1 MAQPTTGRQRYQW
14 GLLLLVAVLLVAW
27 LVTGGTGQDDP
38 EGAGPATS
46 SATPSA
52 TPSATR
58 SSSPVTDPTASET
71 DDTGGDGGTDPESG
85 LPIVQV
91 SDLPPEAAETLDLID
106 AGGPFPE
113 DRDGV
118 TFENREDLLPDHPVG
133 YYKEY
138 TVPTPGSDDRGAR
151 RIVVGEAGEYYY
163 TGDHY
168 RSFSRIAR

>member
-1 MAQPTTGRQRYQW
+1 MAAPVTGRQRFQW
-14 GLLLLVAVLLVAW
+14 GLLLLVSVILLAW
-27 LVTGGTGQDDP
+27 LFVGDTGQDAP
-38 EGAGPATS
+38 SGSTS
-46 SATPSA
+46 ASSTSP
-52 TPSATR
+52 
-58 SSSPVTDPTASET
+58 SSSPSAGLTATGPSTDPT

-85 LPIVQV
+85 LPIVQL

-151 RIVVGEAGEYYY
+151 RIVVGEDGELYY

-168 RSFSRIAR
+168 SSFSRIAR